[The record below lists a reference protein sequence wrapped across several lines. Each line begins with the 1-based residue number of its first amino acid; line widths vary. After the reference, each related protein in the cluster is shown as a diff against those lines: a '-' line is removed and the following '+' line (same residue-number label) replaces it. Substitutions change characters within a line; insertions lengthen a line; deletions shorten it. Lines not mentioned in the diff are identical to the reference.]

1 MMMMAAATSANASPA
16 LQKVQICIAVR
27 NVRVS
32 RGAGHVEKHPT
43 GWCGRVDCLL
53 VWLPKCVAC
62 RSGPPAVVRSGLSD
76 LNEGQKVEYENE
88 PGRQPGQVAAV
99 NIRTL

>member
-1 MMMMAAATSANASPA
+1 
-16 LQKVQICIAVR
+16 
-27 NVRVS
+27 
-32 RGAGHVEKHPT
+32 
-43 GWCGRVDCLL
+43 
-53 VWLPKCVAC
+53 
-62 RSGPPAVVRSGLSD
+62 VVRSGLSD

>member
-1 MMMMAAATSANASPA
+1 MAAWIRASPA

-53 VWLPKCVAC
+53 VASK
-62 RSGPPAVVRSGLSD
+62 VRSVS
-76 LNEGQKVEYENE
+76 
-88 PGRQPGQVAAV
+88 
-99 NIRTL
+99 IRSARRGAIGAQRPE